1 MKNLM
6 TRFVIGVLPLVLI
19 SPAMAS
25 LVNVTNSSEV
35 TLNAND
41 SLLFYISDPSS
52 NNCHSYPTEID
63 MVIGS
68 LPLGGPVESIPGT
81 SGVYLSGWLFSA
93 TLDSADGSV
102 SIPLT
107 DPDAARLRLSAGLL
121 LLTPGSVSGGSYN
134 GPVDLLTADATLSSQ
149 EAAELFGNGDPIID
163 IHDIGNGITFGYPG
177 STITNDFSASLIS
190 DNGRESEGA
199 RVIQA
204 DCLRMSAA
212 PEPGTLGLLL
222 IGVGLIA
229 GRVSLAH
236 RKRQITQQRITGR
249 NHLDL
254 AG

>member
-1 MKNLM
+1 MKTLM
-6 TRFVIGVLPLVLI
+6 NRFLIGALPLVMI

-25 LVNVTNSSEV
+25 LLNVTNSSEV
-35 TLNAND
+35 ALNSGD

-68 LPLGGPVESIPGT
+68 LPLGGPVDAIPGS
-81 SGVYLSGWLFSA
+81 SGVYFSGWLFSA
-93 TLDSADGSV
+93 TLESADGSV

-107 DPDAARLRLSAGLL
+107 DPDSVRLGLSAGTL
-121 LLTPGSVSGGSYN
+121 LLTPGSVSGGSYD
-134 GPVDLLTADATLSSQ
+134 GPVDLLTADVTLTSAQ
-149 EAAELFGNGDPIID
+149 ARELFGTGEAVID
-163 IHDIGNGITFGYPG
+163 IRNIGDAITFGYPS

-199 RVIQA
+199 RVMEA
-204 DCLRMSAA
+204 DCMRMSAA

-229 GRVSLAH
+229 GRVLLAH
-236 RKRQITQQRITGR
+236 RKRQLTQ
-249 NHLDL
+249 
-254 AG
+254 